1 MRLGAYAVGVSRGET
16 TGDLQLSLDT
26 VKCVGACALA
36 PVVMVD
42 NDYLGEANMV
52 SVKKRLEE
60 L

>member
-1 MRLGAYAVGVSRGET
+1 LH
-16 TGDLQLSLDT
+16 LSLDT

-42 NDYLGEANMV
+42 NDYLGEATMI
-52 SVKKRLEE
+52 SLKKRLEE